1 MLSRRTI
8 MFLSVAALAVMAPV
22 FAIAD
27 EAWPTKTLTII
38 VPYPPG
44 GLTDVVTRPMAAK
57 LSKLLGKTVI
67 VVNQPGAGGK
77 VGLQAMLKAP
87 HDGHTIG
94 TVVPATMVS
103 LPLTDK
109 SYGIDPLKEFTPLTI
124 AVDTFMVLM
133 ANADAG
139 KTLKD
144 FTANARTNPGKF
156 NYGTLG
162 AGTSYHFYSVILAK
176 ELGLNAV
183 HVVYKGDSNALN
195 DLAGGQIQ
203 FLLTSAAAGRA
214 YIDSGKAVPLAVTG
228 TDRIASLPHIPT
240 LREQGVDLVTEG
252 WVGYVVPADVPAP
265 AAKKLEAAMREAI
278 NDPDVRKIYSNIG
291 YTVRGSS
298 GEEFRTTVEANLN
311 RFGKLIKDGDIQLAE

>member
-1 MLSRRTI
+1 MMLRRLLPLI
-8 MFLSVAALAVMAPV
+8 GAAIVAAMPALAK
-22 FAIAD
+22 AD
-27 EAWPTKTLTII
+27 EAWPTKTLTVI

-44 GLTDVVTRPMAAK
+44 GLTDVVTRPMATQ
-57 LSKLLGKTVI
+57 LSKILGKPVI
-67 VVNQPGAGGK
+67 VINQPGAGGK

-124 AVDTFMVLM
+124 AVDTFMLLM
-133 ANADAG
+133 ANAEAG

-144 FTANARTNPGKF
+144 FTANARANPGKF

-162 AGTSYHFYSVILAK
+162 AGTSYHFYSVILGK
-176 ELGLNAV
+176 ELGIDTV

-214 YIDSGKAVPLAVTG
+214 YITSGKTVPLAVTG
-228 TDRIASLPHIPT
+228 NERSASLPDIPT

-252 WVGYVVPADVPAP
+252 WVGYVVPSGVPAP
-265 AAKKLEAAMREAI
+265 IAHKLEAAMREAI
-278 NDPDVRKIYSNIG
+278 KDPDVSKVYTNIG
-291 YTVRGSS
+291 YTVRGTT
-298 GEEFRTTVEANLN
+298 GEEFRSTVKANIK
-311 RFGKLIKDGDIQLAE
+311 RFDKLIKDGDIQLAE